1 MELIH
6 NLMLKM
12 QQDIISGVFN
22 DVLPPIRLLAQH
34 YNVGESTMKLSLKHL
49 KENGFLIGQQGKCIS
64 VNPLA
69 INNHFFQKNIIVYI
83 KLPRLGLRSSDAI
96 DLDVCKDVLIT
107 NCNISV
113 NDDAIALKGGKG
125 PDADK
130 LPENGGNYNVVIE
143 NCTFGFCH
151 CILTCGSETIHNK
164 NIIVRNCVSDG
175 AACLLSLKM
184 RPDTNQ
190 LNEDILVENI
200 SGYCKRIFSSY
211 SFTQFRR
218 SPNLHMSYGKN
229 ITLQNLNLRCDK
241 LITAEKSIEYKL
253 DNIIVRNCNFECKEQ
268 LNIDFNEGK
277 DFVIE
282 NVKINPI
289 S

>member
-1 MELIH
+1 
-6 NLMLKM
+6 M
-12 QQDIISGVFN
+12 QQ
-22 DVLPPIRLLAQH
+22 R
-34 YNVGESTMKLSLKHL
+34 
-49 KENGFLIGQQGKCIS
+49 
-64 VNPLA
+64 
-69 INNHFFQKNIIVYI
+69 I
-83 KLPRLGLRSSDAI
+83 KLKYLVNYRFQVTIYATAKPVLAPSSDAI
-96 DLDVCKDVLIT
+96 DLDVCNDVLIT

-113 NDDAIALKGGKG
+113 NDDAIAFKGGKG

-143 NCTFGFCH
+143 NCTFVFCH
-151 CILTCGSETIHNK
+151 TILTCGSETIHNK

-184 RPDTNQ
+184 RPDRNQ
-190 LNEDILVENI
+190 LNEDILFENI

-253 DNIIVRNCNFECKEQ
+253 
-268 LNIDFNEGK
+268 
-277 DFVIE
+277 
-282 NVKINPI
+282 
-289 S
+289 

>member
-1 MELIH
+1 
-6 NLMLKM
+6 
-12 QQDIISGVFN
+12 
-22 DVLPPIRLLAQH
+22 
-34 YNVGESTMKLSLKHL
+34 
-49 KENGFLIGQQGKCIS
+49 
-64 VNPLA
+64 
-69 INNHFFQKNIIVYI
+69 
-83 KLPRLGLRSSDAI
+83 
-96 DLDVCKDVLIT
+96 
-107 NCNISV
+107 
-113 NDDAIALKGGKG
+113 
-125 PDADK
+125 
-130 LPENGGNYNVVIE
+130 
-143 NCTFGFCH
+143 
-151 CILTCGSETIHNK
+151 
-164 NIIVRNCVSDG
+164 VRNCVSDG

-253 DNIIVRNCNFECKEQ
+253 DNIIVRNCNFECNEQ